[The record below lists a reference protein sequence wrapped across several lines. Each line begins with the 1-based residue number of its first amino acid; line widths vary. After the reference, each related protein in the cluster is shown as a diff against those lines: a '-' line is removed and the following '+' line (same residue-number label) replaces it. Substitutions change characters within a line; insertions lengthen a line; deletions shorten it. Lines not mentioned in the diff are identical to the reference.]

1 MSTKKKTAP
10 VKKVAPKKPVV
21 KAKVAPTKTSTIK
34 LTPSQAKL
42 AAYLIS
48 QTKKGFGSA
57 DDKTGL
63 SKKGQRLKN
72 YIQQSHFDGYGP
84 QVAGLISILLGE
96 KIEVS
101 DNRYRD
107 PRFVKGA
114 CVVPLKNENS
124 HNYPLNKVA
133 VVGINN
139 CSSLLKDADG
149 VEYGNNIGNSEG
161 ALRPATEAEIKE
173 FVSRRESSITE
184 FLGIVL
190 L

>member
-1 MSTKKKTAP
+1 VPTKKKTAP

-34 LTPSQAKL
+34 LTPIQAKL

-63 SKKGQRLKN
+63 SKKGQDLKK
-72 YIQQSHFDGYGP
+72 YIETHFSGYGT
-84 QVAGLISILLGE
+84 QVAGLISILHGE
-96 KIEVS
+96 KIEVA
-101 DNRYRD
+101 DNRHSD

-114 CVVPLKNENS
+114 CVVPLKNGNGHS
-124 HNYPLNKVA
+124 YPLNKVA
-133 VVGINN
+133 VVGTNN
-139 CSSLLKDADG
+139 FSNLLSDVDT
-149 VEYGNNIGNSEG
+149 VEYGNTIDNKEDS
-161 ALRPATEAEIKE
+161 LRPATEAEIKE
-173 FVSRRESSITE
+173 FVARRESSITE
-184 FLGIVL
+184 FLSIVL